1 MNILL
6 RAVTIID
13 QNSPHH
19 LKQKDIFIENGKV
32 SVIGKKPD
40 TKDKF
45 EELDCKGLMISPGW
59 FDMYSHFCDPGY
71 EYKEDLKSGA
81 KSAAAGG
88 FTGVAVL
95 PDTLP
100 SVHSKSEVEYI
111 RNKTKGNIIDV
122 FPVGAVTRKCEG
134 TELAEIYDMYKSGA
148 VAFSDAE
155 HPVMNSGVMMRAL
168 LYARQFNG
176 VIFSHPDDESVS
188 HGGSMNEGVTSTNLG
203 LKGMPAIAEELL
215 VVRDI
220 YLAEYTNSRVHFS
233 CISTKR
239 SVELIREAK
248 KRGVKVTTGVNAINL
263 LFDDSELNSFD
274 SNYKINPPL
283 RTKEDIKALKAGL
296 KDRTID
302 VIVSG
307 HQPQN
312 TELKEVEYEYAAF
325 GAINLQT
332 SFAIANTV
340 LNKTLTPEQLI
351 DKLAIQPRKILNLK
365 IPVVKEGEEA
375 NFTIFSPDAEW
386 KLTVKEIKSKSKNT
400 PLIGKTLT
408 GKPVAIINN
417 NQFYKN

>member
-122 FPVGAVTRKCEG
+122 FPIGAVTRKCEG

-296 KDRTID
+296 IDRTID

>member
-1 MNILL
+1 MHILL

-32 SVIGKKPD
+32 SSIGKKPN
-40 TKDKF
+40 TTSKF
-45 EELDCKGLMISPGW
+45 EELDCKNLMISPGW
-59 FDMYSHFCDPGY
+59 FDMYAHFCDPGY
-71 EYKEDLKSGA
+71 EYKEDIKSGA

-111 RNKTKGNIIDV
+111 KNKTKGNIIDV
-122 FPVGAVTRKCEG
+122 FPVGAVTRQCEG
-134 TELAEIYDMYKSGA
+134 KELAEIYDMYKSGA

-168 LYARQFNG
+168 LYAKQFNG

-203 LKGMPAIAEELL
+203 LKGMPSIAEELL

-220 YLAEYTNSRVHFS
+220 YLAEYTDSRVHFS

-239 SVELIREAK
+239 TVELIREAK
-248 KRGVKVTTGVNAINL
+248 KRGVKVTAGVNSINL
-263 LFDDSELNSFD
+263 LLDDSELSSFD

-312 TELKEVEYEYAAF
+312 TELKEVEYEYARF
-325 GAINLQT
+325 GIINLQT
-332 SFAIANTV
+332 SFSVANTA
-340 LNKTLTPEQLI
+340 LSKTLTPEQLI
-351 DKLAIQPRKILNLK
+351 DKLAIQPRKILNLQ
-365 IPVVKEGEEA
+365 IPVIKEGEEA

-386 KLTVKEIKSKSKNT
+386 KLTTKEIKSKSKNT
-400 PLIGKTLT
+400 PLINKTLV
-408 GKPVAIINN
+408 GKPVAVINN